1 MDGAMIL
8 IFLVLWPAIGSLF
21 VWFLGGKNKKSVAVM
36 AGGIAVTEFLL
47 VLLAVWKF
55 SMSGILEFQIPQICM
70 RGLFFR
76 LDGFRLLMILTAA
89 FMWMMTG
96 LFSIEYMDHGHQQKR
111 YYLFVLVTLSAV
123 MGIFL
128 SYDLFTTFIFFEIM
142 SFTSY
147 VWVAQEETKEAMRAA
162 ETYLAVAVI
171 GGLTMLMG
179 LFMLYHLTGTLQMDL
194 LAELAGQVENK
205 ALLYWSGAL
214 ILVGF
219 GAKAGMF
226 PLHIWLPKAHPIAPA
241 PASALL
247 SGMLTKTGIFGILI
261 ISTNLFW
268 HDGIWGFAVLI
279 LGVVTMFLGAAL
291 ALFSINLKRTLALSS
306 MSQIGFILVGVGMM
320 GLLSE
325 EHELAVRGLVLHMMN
340 HSLIKLVLFMAA
352 GVVAMNLHALDLN
365 EIRGFGKGKPLLHAC
380 FLMGALGI
388 GGIPLWNGYISKTL
402 LHESIVEYSAHLL
415 HNGSVNASLLF
426 TGIEWVFLLTGGLTV
441 AYMTKLYIAL
451 FQESNP
457 QKQKDFDSRNCR
469 YMTKLSSFV
478 LGASAVILPVLG
490 FLPYITMDNIAG
502 LVSGFFQMDSHLHRV
517 NYFSLVNLKGAVISI
532 VIGAAVYLL
541 VIRKWLMA
549 EDENGVRVY
558 VNRWPVWLDLEEELY
573 RPVFLLFLP
582 AISLFFCEIWNR
594 LLDGFLMVAIP
605 FSAFV
610 CRCLDYLLDTLVAIG
625 ARTVWRD
632 VRPKQPVVVG
642 SRFTFMAG
650 KFWDKVRKTSG
661 EESYVYEFARRREVM
676 RHTGRMVGASM
687 SFGLLLVCIGLFLTL
702 GYLLI
707 H

>member
-320 GLLSE
+320 GLLSD
-325 EHELAVRGLVLHMMN
+325 RK
-340 HSLIKLVLFMAA
+340 S
-352 GVVAMNLHALDLN
+352 VV
-365 EIRGFGKGKPLLHAC
+365 
-380 FLMGALGI
+380 
-388 GGIPLWNGYISKTL
+388 
-402 LHESIVEYSAHLL
+402 
-415 HNGSVNASLLF
+415 
-426 TGIEWVFLLTGGLTV
+426 
-441 AYMTKLYIAL
+441 
-451 FQESNP
+451 
-457 QKQKDFDSRNCR
+457 
-469 YMTKLSSFV
+469 
-478 LGASAVILPVLG
+478 
-490 FLPYITMDNIAG
+490 
-502 LVSGFFQMDSHLHRV
+502 
-517 NYFSLVNLKGAVISI
+517 
-532 VIGAAVYLL
+532 
-541 VIRKWLMA
+541 
-549 EDENGVRVY
+549 
-558 VNRWPVWLDLEEELY
+558 
-573 RPVFLLFLP
+573 
-582 AISLFFCEIWNR
+582 
-594 LLDGFLMVAIP
+594 
-605 FSAFV
+605 
-610 CRCLDYLLDTLVAIG
+610 
-625 ARTVWRD
+625 
-632 VRPKQPVVVG
+632 
-642 SRFTFMAG
+642 
-650 KFWDKVRKTSG
+650 
-661 EESYVYEFARRREVM
+661 
-676 RHTGRMVGASM
+676 
-687 SFGLLLVCIGLFLTL
+687 
-702 GYLLI
+702 
-707 H
+707 